1 MEYIDSSIRIAK
13 TWAFGAAALATVM
26 AFMPFAAV
34 IIFLSPFYEIS
45 PIRVQLILAKN
56 AEDEEDDSDSEA
68 SDEDEDEGEDEEEDE
83 DENEDEDED
92 EQESVDVSPEPE
104 TIYTHRP
111 DLKERRD
118 VYLQEV
124 EEDADEARA
133 NGFPEKA
140 QQLEDVARILRTLWE
155 IPKSAKTNEQSEE
168 KPDTTPLREAPPL
181 PEDAD
186 RIAILSG
193 TGKTGQTYT
202 VDAIIEESKDKDK
215 DA

>member
-13 TWAFGAAALATVM
+13 TWAFGAAAIATVM

-56 AEDEEDDSDSEA
+56 AEDEEDENDDSDSEA
-68 SDEDEDEGEDEEEDE
+68 SDGEDEDEDEE
-83 DENEDEDED
+83 DENEDEEDENEDED

-140 QQLEDVARILRTLWE
+140 QQLEDVARILRTLWD
-155 IPKSAKTNEQSEE
+155 IPKSA

-181 PEDAD
+181 PEEDAD

>member
-13 TWAFGAAALATVM
+13 TWAFGAAAIATVM

-56 AEDEEDDSDSEA
+56 AEDEEDENDDSDSEA
-68 SDEDEDEGEDEEEDE
+68 SDGEDEDEDEEDE
-83 DENEDEDED
+83 NEDED

-168 KPDTTPLREAPPL
+168 KPDTTPLREAAPL
-181 PEDAD
+181 PEEDAD